1 MVDPERVERRL
12 RELDFRLASLRELA
26 AGGKERF
33 RTEAAVR
40 TQVERHLQIAVQAA
54 IDIAVHIL
62 AEDSTRSPEDYGSAF
77 IELGALG
84 IVDEALAHELRLAAG
99 LRNILVHAYLDVDPD
114 QLWAHL
120 ESLDRL
126 ETFAAAIASYIRR

>member
-12 RELDFRLASLRELA
+12 RELDSRLTSLRELA
-26 AGGKERF
+26 AGGEERF
-33 RTEAAVR
+33 RNEPAVR
-40 TQVERHLQIAVQAA
+40 AQVERHLQIAIQVT

-77 IELGALG
+77 MELAGLG
-84 IVDEALAHELRLAAG
+84 VIDDALAQELRLAAG

-114 QLWAHL
+114 QLWGHL
-120 ESLDRL
+120 RSLERL
-126 ETFAAAIASYIRR
+126 ERFAAAVTAYVAR

>member
-12 RELDFRLASLRELA
+12 RDLDQRLTSLRELA
-26 AGGKERF
+26 ANGKERF
-33 RTEAAVR
+33 QTDAAVI

-62 AEDSTRSPEDYGSAF
+62 AEDSTHSPEDYGSAF
-77 IELGALG
+77 IELANLG
-84 IVDEALAHELRLAAG
+84 VIEDALARELRLAAG

-114 QLWAHL
+114 QLWNHL
-120 ESLDRL
+120 DSLNNL
-126 ETFAAAIASYIRR
+126 ERFAADITRYITR